1 MFSIVIPIFNGWN
14 MLHTLLYD
22 IYNTTSGVDIIIADD
37 CSTEKEV
44 AGGIKWWQDKMFKDR
59 LSHYKTPTNYGFLR
73 NANFGVSKV
82 KTENVLLLNSD
93 VRLRDINLVNKIE
106 KELNKDRNIPTLVG
120 ARLLDKDTG
129 WNKFDKKIFP
139 YLEGWFLAF
148 RKSDWDFLG
157 GFDERYE
164 ISDFED
170 VDLATKYVSIDG
182 KLQVVDANVE
192 HIGGQTIGFS
202 PEREAQT
209 RINQRKFEEKW
220 LK

>member
-22 IYNTTSGVDIIIADD
+22 IYNTTSGVDIIVADD

-106 KELNKDRNIPTLVG
+106 RELNKDRNIPTLVG

-129 WNKFDKKIFP
+129 WNKFDNKIFP

-157 GFDERYE
+157 GFDDRYE

-170 VDLATKYVSIDG
+170 VDLATKYVNIGG
-182 KLQVVDANVE
+182 KLQVVDVNVE

-209 RINQRKFEEKW
+209 RINQKKFEEKW